1 VLPPNSM
8 RPVRGPWPAVMK
20 NGRVYVHTM
29 HNQAARAA
37 NGGAFGPVDEYGFV
51 ILDSSGILIDA
62 IWTTK
67 R

>member
-1 VLPPNSM
+1 
-8 RPVRGPWPAVMK
+8 MK